1 MACTNSFCPNI
12 GSTAASAKKS
22 ANSQLN
28 TFEAALPST
37 PSMSAKKVLSVFE
50 QANATAHT
58 AATCST
64 YTMSAGSQRSP
75 PQ

>member
-1 MACTNSFCPNI
+1 MGN
-12 GSTAASAKKS
+12 TAASAKKS
-22 ANSQLN
+22 ANSQQN

-37 PSMSAKKVLSVFE
+37 PSIRAKKVLSVFE
-50 QANATAHT
+50 QANVTAHT
-58 AATCST
+58 AATCSA